1 MPDISI
7 QLCLQTKTS
16 PRLYACKVRSGTTI
30 EQALKSFELAPEWDI
45 STLLEKGYAISIYGK
60 KRDLDTVLQDADRI
74 EICGPLIA
82 SPMDARRRRAK
93 REHKGGKM

>member
-1 MPDISI
+1 MIVTCEVPQGVTILEAVNLASSSFGADY
-7 QLCLQTKTS
+7 L
-16 PRLYACKVRSGTTI
+16 RLSAR
-30 EQALKSFELAPEWDI
+30 
-45 STLLEKGYAISIYGK
+45 GYGFSVFGK
-60 KRDLDTVLQDADRI
+60 KRKSDYVLLDGDRI

>member
-1 MPDISI
+1 MLI
-7 QLCLQTKTS
+7 QICHSLNGRVETRHLEVTS
-16 PRLYACKVRSGTTI
+16 DATVGD
-30 EQALKSFELAPEWDI
+30 ALEALPTLFGVAW
-45 STLLEKGYAISIYGK
+45 STLLEKHYGVAVFGK
-60 KRDLDTVLQDADRI
+60 KSKLDAALHEGDRI